1 MIQAGFKIVKIS
13 SKPKFY
19 TMQKMLLSLAALFF
33 LTVVQAQR
41 SNMIFFTP
49 NEEKFYLVVNGI
61 QQNGQP
67 MANVKITEMSAPLI
81 YNVRIRFED
90 TRLGIIN
97 DKVSLEPGTE
107 KSWSIQSKKKKG
119 SDETEYVIKTPGE
132 LPLDEVS
139 AAGNSFPQE
148 QVIVYH
154 TEPLPGANADG
165 VTFSMNVNEQG
176 GNVSFNM
183 GSAGTTASSTSGT
196 VTTTHTTGISPV
208 AGYCSNPLDGI
219 VFRQQLDR
227 VRSQTTGAG
236 RKIVAEK
243 IAQSS
248 CLTSQQVYELCDAL
262 YLNNDKLSL
271 AKYCYTRCFDPQ
283 HYEEVYKALPVS
295 SMVKELDE
303 YITRTGRPFQS
314 TTTVTSSAL
323 PVRTEYVP
331 GYNGP
336 FGCAQPMDNASFS
349 AAKSSI
355 QDADFESTKMS
366 TAKTITGANCLT
378 TDQVVAIC
386 SLFDFENSKLDFAK
400 FAYTKTYDKGN
411 YFKVNKVFEFDSS
424 KEELN
429 KFVQGK

>member
-1 MIQAGFKIVKIS
+1 
-13 SKPKFY
+13 
-19 TMQKMLLSLAALFF
+19 MQKMLLSIASLFF
-33 LTVVQAQR
+33 LTVVQAQK

-67 MANVKITEMSAPLI
+67 MANVKITEMNAPLI

-90 TRLGIIN
+90 TRLGILN

-107 KSWSIQSKKKKG
+107 KSWSIQPKKKKG
-119 SDETEYVIKTPGE
+119 SNETEYVIKTAGE
-132 LPLDEVS
+132 LPLEEVS
-139 AAGNSFPQE
+139 ATANSFPQE

-183 GSAGTTASSTSGT
+183 GTAGTATTSTSGT
-196 VTTTHTTGISPV
+196 VTTVHTTGVPAVS
-208 AGYCSNPLDGI
+208 GNCSLPLDAI
-219 VFRQQLDR
+219 DFRQQLER

-236 RKIVAEK
+236 RKIIAEK

-283 HYEEVYKALPVS
+283 HYEEVYKALPTS
-295 SMVKELDE
+295 SLVKELDD
-303 YITRTGRPFQS
+303 YVSRTGRPLQS
-314 TTTVTSSAL
+314 TTTVTTSAL
-323 PVRTEYVP
+323 PVRTEYVT
-331 GYNGP
+331 GYTGP
-336 FGCAQPMDNASFS
+336 LGCAKPMDNAGFT

-355 QDADFESTKMS
+355 EDADFESTKMS
-366 TAKTITGANCLT
+366 TAKTITGSNCLT
-378 TDQVVAIC
+378 TEQVVAIC
-386 SLFDFENSKLDFAK
+386 SLFDFENSKLEFAK

-429 KFVQGK
+429 KFIQGK

>member
-1 MIQAGFKIVKIS
+1 
-13 SKPKFY
+13 
-19 TMQKMLLSLAALFF
+19 MQKKLQFLASLFF
-33 LTVVQAQR
+33 LTVVVQAQKA
-41 SNMIFFTP
+41 NMIFFTP

-67 MANVKITEMSAPLI
+67 MANVKITEMNAPMQ

-90 TRLGIIN
+90 TKLGIIN

-107 KSWSIQSKKKKG
+107 KSWSIQAKKKKG
-119 SDETEYVIKTPGE
+119 TDETEYVIKTAGE
-132 LPLDEVS
+132 IELQDV
-139 AAGNSFPQE
+139 AAAADPFPQE

-154 TEPLPGANADG
+154 TTPLPNANADG
-165 VTFSMNVNEQG
+165 VTFSMNVNESG

-183 GSAGTTASSTSGT
+183 NGNGMSST
-196 VTTTHTTGISPV
+196 TTTTQTTSTTIPSMGN
-208 AGYCSNPLDGI
+208 CNNPMDAI
-219 VFRQQLDR
+219 AFRQQLDR

-236 RKIVAEK
+236 RKIVAER

-262 YLNNDKLSL
+262 YLNNDKLAL
-271 AKYCYTRCFDPQ
+271 AKYCYTRCYDPQ
-283 HYEEVYKALPVS
+283 HYEEVYKALPTNPL
-295 SMVKELDE
+295 VKELDE
-303 YITRTGRPFQS
+303 YITRTGRPTGL
-314 TTTVTSSAL
+314 TTTTATTVNV
-323 PVRTEYVP
+323 PVRVEYVP

-336 FGCAQPMDNASFS
+336 YGCAQPMNAAGFA

-355 QDADFESTKMS
+355 QDADFENTKMS
-366 TAKTITGANCLT
+366 TAKTIVGANCLT
-378 TDQVVAIC
+378 TDQVAEIC
-386 SLFDFENSKLDFAK
+386 SLFDFENSKLEFAK

-429 KFVQGK
+429 KFIQGK